1 MAAIIELAEEL
12 DNLVGPV
19 CEQAQ
24 EHIHNDEC
32 VLVYGHSPLL
42 EAFLKAAARK
52 RRFQGSRFA
61 PPSFSDDA
69 LTLRFLYG
77 WAVVIAEGGPS
88 LDGHKLAASLPKV
101 RWSFHHVHCSSLA
114 T

>member
-52 RRFQGSRFA
+52 RRFQGNPCTPSSTYPLFELL
-61 PPSFSDDA
+61 SFS
-69 LTLRFLYG
+69 LLFG

-101 RWSFHHVHCSSLA
+101 C
-114 T
+114 